1 MTTGESMYVVTEA
14 RSFGWSGPAAV
25 HPSGIRI
32 EPSIMISSALL
43 PSGKRIS
50 VFQATMPAFAVA
62 LGPEVKLP
70 PAIGERYERS
80 TSTALAP
87 RGTSMANTYIL
98 RGSRRQV
105 SACPLALIR
114 TFTRFVIGPVG
125 PCSPGIHCA
134 YASRIGPG
142 TAGIV
147 ECE

>member
-1 MTTGESMYVVTEA
+1 
-14 RSFGWSGPAAV
+14 
-25 HPSGIRI
+25 
-32 EPSIMISSALL
+32 MISSVLL
-43 PSGKRIS
+43 PSGKSRS
-50 VFQATMPAFAVA
+50 VFQTTTPALAVA
-62 LGPEVKLP
+62 PGPDVKLP

-87 RGTSMANTYIL
+87 RGTSMANTYML
-98 RGSRRQV
+98 RGSRCQV
-105 SACPLALIR
+105 SACPFALMR

-142 TAGIV
+142 EAGIV